1 MRALPV
7 AVGLICAVG
16 CKSSELPDRH
26 VMSDGV
32 DVVFHVA
39 GSGPVT
45 IVHAGGPGLDWR
57 YVRMPDLEDHLTMVY
72 IEPIGTGASG
82 RLADPEGYTLHAYA
96 NSIEAVRT
104 AMATDKVFLI
114 GHSHGG
120 KVAMQYAAEHAAHLR
135 GLILYSASAV
145 TDDDWN
151 HDVEQ
156 AVHGFASEP
165 WYAAAF
171 PGLSAHFTAPNGYCF
186 RLVKISPFYF
196 ADYTN
201 RHEVIDDWVAK
212 FRCWKV
218 GTTHDEPHDDMR
230 PRLAGLKVPTL
241 VITGKRDWLFPE
253 KYAKLTAQAIPG
265 AQVTILEHS
274 GHFGH
279 LEEPAAFAKAV
290 AEFTAAH

>member
-1 MRALPV
+1 MRALLVTV
-7 AVGLICAVG
+7 ALFG
-16 CKSSELPDRH
+16 CKSNELADLH
-26 VMSDGV
+26 AQSDGI
-32 DVVFHVA
+32 DVVYHVA

-45 IVHAGGPGLDWR
+45 IVHAGGPGIEWR
-57 YVRMPDLEDHLTMVY
+57 YARMPELEDHLTMVY
-72 IEPIGTGASG
+72 IEAIGTGASG

-104 AMATDKVFLI
+104 AVGADKVFLI

-135 GLILYSASAV
+135 GLVLYSTSAV

-151 HDVEQ
+151 HDVEH
-156 AVHGFASEP
+156 AVQSFASEP
-165 WYAAAF
+165 WYADAYA
-171 PGLSAHFTAPNGYCF
+171 GMTAHYPVPNGFCF
-186 RLVKISPFYF
+186 RLIKISPFYF
-196 ADYTN
+196 ADYTS
-201 RHEVIDDWVAK
+201 RHDDIDTWIAK
-212 FRCWKV
+212 LRCWKV

-230 PRLAGLKVPTL
+230 PRLAGLRVPTL

-265 AQVTILEHS
+265 ATVSILDHS

-279 LEEPAAFAKAV
+279 FEEAAAFAKAV
-290 AEFTAAH
+290 GDFTAAH